1 MLLILS
7 RPLQEWKAEAARRGK
22 QYLLSMAT
30 AAYTPNLVGEPWV
43 LPVHNCS
50 SHLQPSRRR
59 LPLSAHH
66 LHHRLFAWHAVAS
79 HVCVLLCAGID
90 MAAAKQHLD
99 FLNIM
104 SYDYHGSWDAAT
116 NFMAPWSDPAV
127 GSLVG
132 KL

>member
-1 MLLILS
+1 
-7 RPLQEWKAEAARRGK
+7 
-22 QYLLSMAT
+22 
-30 AAYTPNLVGEPWV
+30 
-43 LPVHNCS
+43 
-50 SHLQPSRRR
+50 
-59 LPLSAHH
+59 
-66 LHHRLFAWHAVAS
+66 
-79 HVCVLLCAGID
+79 

-132 KL
+132 KLYGMVALAPRTLCLSHLPLQTVGCREARWTLRGR